1 MPTFRMWPEVDPSQG
16 RQRQA
21 RRAQKGREEIQEET
35 GVPDSRTLPLEMMVG
50 QIWGGTC
57 VDDADAL
64 PSLRTMERMQINM
77 TCIQSD
83 LGSNPDFRFL
93 S

>member
-1 MPTFRMWPEVDPSQG
+1 MDPLQG
-16 RQRQA
+16 GQRPA

-35 GVPDSRTLPLEMMVG
+35 GVPDSWALHLEMMVW

-57 VDDADAL
+57 MDDADAL
-64 PSLRTMERMQINM
+64 AKFGNHGENANNM

-83 LGSNPDFRFL
+83 LGSNPDFSFL

>member
-1 MPTFRMWPEVDPSQG
+1 MWPEVDPLQG

-35 GVPDSRTLPLEMMVG
+35 GVPDSWALPLEMMVG

-57 VDDADAL
+57 MDDADAL
-64 PSLRTMERMQINM
+64 PSLGTTERMQI
-77 TCIQSD
+77 T
-83 LGSNPDFRFL
+83 
-93 S
+93 

>member
-1 MPTFRMWPEVDPSQG
+1 MQG

-35 GVPDSRTLPLEMMVG
+35 GVPDSWALPLEMMVG

-57 VDDADAL
+57 MDDADAL
-64 PSLRTMERMQINM
+64 PSLGTTERMQI
-77 TCIQSD
+77 T
-83 LGSNPDFRFL
+83 
-93 S
+93 